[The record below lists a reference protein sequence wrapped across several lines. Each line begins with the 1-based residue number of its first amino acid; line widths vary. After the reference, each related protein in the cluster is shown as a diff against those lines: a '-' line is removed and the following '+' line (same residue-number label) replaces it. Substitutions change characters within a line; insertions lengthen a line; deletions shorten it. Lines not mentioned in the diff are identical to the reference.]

1 MSQKKKKTAKFHGVS
16 ASKFLPGLINLKD
29 MKAFT
34 RAARESEHK
43 TLASWVHRTLQDAAE
58 KQ

>member
-1 MSQKKKKTAKFHGVS
+1 MSQKKISKLHGVNPP
-16 ASKFLPGLINLKD
+16 KFLPGLINNKD

-43 TLASWVHRTLQDAAE
+43 TLAAWVHRTLRDAAE